1 MRNLTRRNR
10 RRRNNQSNTSVFSYQ
25 GTPYKSYDD
34 LSTEDQQFVDN
45 YIQNKGSEQNNID
58 LATKNNKDELWYN
71 IWHRMYAPKVDSPKY
86 TTPTTD
92 KVPEVTPDTSPNY
105 DDYFRNF
112 DANREAVDYQMD
124 YYKKHGFFDYSPL
137 FVGWDTVGDYL
148 NTTKLDP
155 NDLYDIL
162 KRYYNR

>member
-1 MRNLTRRNR
+1 
-10 RRRNNQSNTSVFSYQ
+10 
-25 GTPYKSYDD
+25 
-34 LSTEDQQFVDN
+34 
-45 YIQNKGSEQNNID
+45 
-58 LATKNNKDELWYN
+58 
-71 IWHRMYAPKVDSPKY
+71 MYAPKVDSPKY

-92 KVPEVTPDTSPNY
+92 TVPESTTDTVPKVTSDTSLNY

-148 NTTKLDP
+148 NTTKLGPD
-155 NDLYDIL
+155 DLYDIL